1 MIFAK
6 REVITA
12 RGAALARRVGRVCDL
27 GALGCAANLGELDVT
42 PEVERA
48 REQSRVF
55 LLAARR
61 CNEFQPPSGYLQF
74 LFVPSLVLYAFAIEV
89 GFKALALHASGA
101 APRGHDLEAL
111 FRGLS
116 AQLQAQII
124 TDKSATYPGSEPYF
138 DRDLAMVADVFE
150 VWRYIHEQHPVDT
163 DLGFLQRLARAVEK
177 ALAAMT

>member
-12 RGAALARRVGRVCDL
+12 RGAALARRVGCVCDL

-61 CNEFQPPSGYLQF
+61 CNEFQPLPSGYLQF

-89 GFKALALHASGA
+89 GFKALRCTPQEPRRGGTSSMRCSAPCPANSRPKSSRTR
-101 APRGHDLEAL
+101 APRTQVTS
-111 FRGLS
+111 R
-116 AQLQAQII
+116 
-124 TDKSATYPGSEPYF
+124 
-138 DRDLAMVADVFE
+138 
-150 VWRYIHEQHPVDT
+150 
-163 DLGFLQRLARAVEK
+163 
-177 ALAAMT
+177 